1 MTMVLAVSDVI
12 MLVVF
17 VCHDHSMESAKE
29 GRKEGRREEEGEEE
43 GAKMLTQLKGR
54 HIFTI
59 FLTYGLCKESP

>member
-1 MTMVLAVSDVI
+1 MYHVTMVLAVSDI
-12 MLVVF
+12 ILLVVC
-17 VCHDHSMESAKE
+17 VIR
-29 GRKEGRREEEGEEE
+29 RKEGKKEEGKKEGKKE

>member
-1 MTMVLAVSDVI
+1 
-12 MLVVF
+12 MLTLRKVQRK
-17 VCHDHSMESAKE
+17 DGKKEE
-29 GRKEGRREEEGEEE
+29 GRKEGKKEEGKKEGKKE

>member
-1 MTMVLAVSDVI
+1 MYHVTMVLAVSDVI

-17 VCHDHSMESAKE
+17 VCHDHSVESAKE

-54 HIFTI
+54 HIHNV
-59 FLTYGLCKESP
+59 LDLWPM